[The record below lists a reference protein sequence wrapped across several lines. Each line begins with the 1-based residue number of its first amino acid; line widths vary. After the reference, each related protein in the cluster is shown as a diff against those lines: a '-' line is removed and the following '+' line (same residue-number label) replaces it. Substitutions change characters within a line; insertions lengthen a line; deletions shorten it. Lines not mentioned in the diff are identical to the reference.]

1 MDQVRCPRCGKRLF
15 DVSPTTT
22 GQISILCP
30 RCKTA
35 VIIDHKAPEPS
46 SDAPDE
52 RN

>member
-1 MDQVRCPRCGKRLF
+1 MDQIRCPRCGKRLF

-22 GQISILCP
+22 GTISILCP

-35 VIIDHKAPEPS
+35 VVIEKAPEPQT
-46 SDAPDE
+46 APDE